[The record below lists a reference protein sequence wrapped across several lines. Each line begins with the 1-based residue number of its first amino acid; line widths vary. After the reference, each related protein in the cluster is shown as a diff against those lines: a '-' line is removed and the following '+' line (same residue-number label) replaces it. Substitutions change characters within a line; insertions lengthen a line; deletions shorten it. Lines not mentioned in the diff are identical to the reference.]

1 MEAFAA
7 AAFAAGLLGGVHCIG
22 MCGGIVGA
30 LSAGSRGPLWR
41 RLAAFNAGR
50 IASYAVAGAAAG
62 AVGAIAQATGPAFV
76 LQGALFIAA
85 QAMVILIGCY
95 VAGWSAAMLR
105 LERVGTAL
113 WRRIEPLRRR
123 FFPID
128 SDARALGA
136 GAVWGWLP
144 CGLVYGMLPLAAV
157 SGSPVAGALVMA
169 AFGVGTLPGLLAA
182 GAAARALTS
191 LRHSPW
197 VRRTAGIAIIA
208 LGVAGLVRMPAA
220 ADLIAAGWACV
231 G

>member
-1 MEAFAA
+1 
-7 AAFAAGLLGGVHCIG
+7 
-22 MCGGIVGA
+22 
-30 LSAGSRGPLWR
+30 
-41 RLAAFNAGR
+41 
-50 IASYAVAGAAAG
+50 
-62 AVGAIAQATGPAFV
+62 V

-105 LERVGTAL
+105 LERAGSLL

-136 GAVWGWLP
+136 GAVWGWVP

-157 SGSPVAGALVMA
+157 SGSPFAGALVMA
-169 AFGVGTLPGLLAA
+169 AFGLGTLPGLVLA
-182 GAAARALTS
+182 GAAARSLSS

-197 VRRTAGIAIIA
+197 VRRAAGVAIIA
-208 LGVAGLVRMPAA
+208 LGVAGLARMPAA
-220 ADLIAAGWACV
+220 ADLIVAGWACV
-231 G
+231 S